1 MQEIQLIFDPGKG
14 NVTLPRITAVVGD
27 RVGAMPKPTRKGYI
41 FLGWYMSADG
51 NADSPDARKVT
62 AETTVDESLFEGEP
76 TDTVLYARWKKP
88 ASAAETGKKNSL
100 RTQKRAI
107 AVLLALSAVL
117 AVALGVV
124 SVIAD
129 IYQYTD
135 ADGIEYTIK
144 KKQGVYGLYKDGI
157 RCDINEDQ
165 GNQYYVTDLGT
176 QLSVN
181 PETGEYQVYA
191 VVDTDGT
198 EEVGANQRVLMFKQ
212 LTYDQSSTKDASKV
226 IQRIEVHNQNGD
238 IVVVRGAN
246 NRFKV
251 EGHDTATLAD
261 ELFAQLAVGVGYTIS
276 MQRLENPVRLPDGTI
291 DYSEYGLAPETR
303 NRLDAEG
310 KEELDE
316 EGNPIPYD
324 YKPTW
329 YTVTTMTNESYTVTL
344 GDPTVSKAGYYARYE
359 GRDTV
364 YVLSSVNL
372 DAAVLQPV
380 EALVNPMLVYPM
392 SMNTYFQVENFT
404 YRSDIDHFEIY
415 RAMVLEVGGP
425 DLSAIQPDENG
436 EYTAEDQA
444 KLDEASALLEKMDEE
459 TFTKMYDRLYEEYSR
474 IVTKFSFIDL
484 ESRTDTLYSSLPYRM
499 STDYMAGYLPNSD
512 NIGSVLQSMYSM
524 TFERVAVLSPTDE
537 ELDEYG
543 LINYA
548 HEFSYLHYFEDEE
561 GDKQE
566 VLNHF
571 VVSEQNEDGTYYAY
585 SEMYDMIVVI
595 PESQATYLSWEEIDW
610 YEREYFMFNIAH
622 VQQITLEGAGID
634 SPIVFTLD
642 NSKSDQSNGMNS
654 DKIEIYAN
662 GRPVNYNL
670 TVTKPSGSQA
680 TETAAYNFRRFYQAL
695 LTASME
701 GVAELSEEQMAEFRE
716 TPDEESYLK
725 ITIHADDGKGET
737 ADLVYRFYRYTERKA
752 YMTVEVLDG
761 ANQAGDP
768 QNGQGVFYV
777 LRSFC
782 DKLTADAYRFMEGT
796 EIVVDSKS

>member
-14 NVTLPRITAVVGD
+14 SVPLSRITAVVGD

-41 FLGWYMSADG
+41 FVGWYMAADG
-51 NADSPDARKVT
+51 NADSPDARKIT
-62 AETTVDESLFEGEP
+62 AETQLNEDLFVGGP
-76 TDTVLYARWKKP
+76 ADTVLYARWKKP
-88 ASAAETGKKNSL
+88 ASAEETGKKNSL

-107 AVLLALSAVL
+107 AVLLVLSTVL
-117 AVALGVV
+117 AVTLGVV
-124 SVIAD
+124 SVISD
-129 IYQYTD
+129 IYTYPD
-135 ADGIEYTIK
+135 KDGIEYTIK
-144 KKQGVYGLYKDGI
+144 KKNGVYGLYKDGQ
-157 RCDINEDQ
+157 RCDVNDD
-165 GNQYYVTDLGT
+165 GYYMTDLGT
-176 QLSVN
+176 QLSVD

-212 LTYDQSSTKDASKV
+212 LTYDQSSTNDASKV
-226 IQRIEVHNQNGD
+226 IQRIEVHNQKGD
-238 IVVVRGAN
+238 IIVVRGEN
-246 NRFKV
+246 NRFRV
-251 EGHDTATLAD
+251 EGHETATLVD

-276 MQRLENPVRLPDGTI
+276 MQRLENPVRLADGSI

-303 NRLDAEG
+303 NRLDEEG
-310 KEELDE
+310 KELLDE
-316 EGNPIPYD
+316 AGQPIPYD
-324 YKPTW
+324 YTPTW
-329 YTVTTMTNESYTVTL
+329 YTVTTMTNQSYTVTL
-344 GDPTVSKAGYYARYE
+344 GDATVSGAGYYARYAD
-359 GRDTV
+359 RDTV
-364 YVLSSVNL
+364 YILSSVNL

-392 SMNTYFQVENFT
+392 TMNTYFQVTNFT

-415 RAMVLEVGGP
+415 RAMVLEAGGP
-425 DLSAIQPDENG
+425 DISTIKPDENG

-444 KLDEASALLEKMDEE
+444 KLDAATELLEKMDEE
-459 TFTKMYDRLYEEYSR
+459 AFAKMYERLYEEHSR

-484 ESRTDTLYSSLPYRM
+484 DSRTDTLYSSLPYQM

-524 TFERVAVLSPTDE
+524 TFERVAVLSPTEE

-543 LINYA
+543 LVNYA
-548 HEFSYLHYFEDEE
+548 HEFSFLYTDAE
-561 GDKQE
+561 GQDWIN
-566 VLNHF
+566 LF

-585 SEMYDMIVVI
+585 SELYDMIVVI

-622 VQQITLEGAGID
+622 VQEIKLEGAGIE

-642 NSKSDQSNGMNS
+642 NAKSDQSQGMNS
-654 DKIEIYAN
+654 EKIEVYAN
-662 GRPVNYNL
+662 GQLVDYTL
-670 TVTKPSGSQA
+670 TMTKPSGSIA
-680 TETAAYNFRRFYQAL
+680 TEDAVANFRRFYQAL

-701 GVAELSEEQMAEFRE
+701 GVAELTEEQMADFRE

-752 YMTVEVLDG
+752 YMTVEVLGG
-761 ANQAGDP
+761 ADDAGAP